1 MKKYRWTSLLL
12 VLVSIQA
19 QSAVISAD
27 ATGFDSAD
35 VDFWGVSFDSGS
47 GFIESIEFDLSPLS
61 ALDISF
67 DFNGATIPQLT
78 SPRIGSTSGLSAQDI
93 NADFNGI
100 SPTSL
105 SFTFDSNTFG
115 SGDTFRFTADTDST
129 VLLSNPLGELH
140 NGLLFTIL
148 FEDGTL
154 ISDNFIVLEQ
164 FVIDGSS
171 KSGVTLTTPIPVPPA
186 LWLFGS
192 GLVAITLRRN
202 KTNKTS

>member
-1 MKKYRWTSLLL
+1 MKKYRWASLLL

-19 QSAVISAD
+19 QSAIISAD

-35 VDFWGVSFDSGS
+35 IDFWGVSFDSGS

-61 ALDISF
+61 AFDIRF

-78 SPRIGSTSGLSAQDI
+78 SPVIGSTSGLSVQDI
-93 NADFNGI
+93 NADFNG
-100 SPTSL
+100 SDPTVL

-115 SGDTFRFTADTDST
+115 TGDSFRFTADTDST
-129 VLLSNPLGELH
+129 VLLSNPFGEFH
-140 NGLLFTIL
+140 NGLLFTVL

-154 ISDNFIVLEQ
+154 ISDNFIIIEQ
-164 FVIDGSS
+164 LVIDGSS
-171 KSGVTLTTPIPVPPA
+171 KSGITLTAVPVPPA

-192 GLVAITLRRN
+192 GLLAITLRRN
-202 KTNKTS
+202 RTQT

>member
-1 MKKYRWTSLLL
+1 MMMKKYRWTSLLL

-27 ATGFDSAD
+27 ATGCDSAD

-78 SPRIGSTSGLSAQDI
+78 SSLIGSTSGLSAQDI
-93 NADFNGI
+93 NTDFNGI

-115 SGDTFRFTADTDST
+115 SGDSFRFTADTDST
-129 VLLSNPLGELH
+129 VLLSNPFGELH
-140 NGLLFTIL
+140 NGLLFTVL

-202 KTNKTS
+202 KT